1 MINRKKRPIEEPK
14 KEKIQTANQTLRN
27 KFGLPNIV
35 IPAEVLFHSQ
45 LSSTEKILFGVINNL
60 SATEDGCWASN
71 KYLANF
77 LNLKSQTIS
86 NAVSTLKNLG
96 FLEVI
101 ITQRPDGIQVRRIFI
116 DKDYLRKY
124 EGMLIEAYKKINKD
138 IILKKSKTPIK
149 KIKDP
154 YNNSL
159 NKIDNKIGN
168 KIDNSLINKTYVFSK
183 HEEQIISIIN
193 FWNNLPN
200 SVTHSNPETK
210 TYKTIFLQIENLFC
224 GLPLIR
230 KKDNSPTKPFLEFLS
245 SNHIPSSLQTKYWRE
260 NGIKNIL
267 QTIHDDIPEGE
278 KISLNQSLWNA
289 FAKRRGGGFSL
300 FLYTA
305 AQIDIPQ
312 KYIQLATK
320 LATSINDTRMTTSNK
335 KQWAQEFQQ
344 FIEKDNI
351 SINEIN
357 GLIEWYGKNR
367 GGKYIPV
374 VDSPEELREKYSRLK
389 LAMARSNPQPQQSD
403 VKLSSTGFPL
413 IDHAYPK
420 INVLSKD
427 RRSQIPKITLED
439 WQELLEGHTKQLL
452 NADIWS
458 PNYRPRKVAVFNGVV
473 SMQEWLEKVD
483 YSVDGG
489 ANLRLKIRP
498 LNELIAH
505 YILCINDWWG
515 GWMDGVKDNVF
526 DVNNKIFKMFI
537 REMETSFSVR
547 MHINS
552 EGWINDSDWEPRDG

>member
-1 MINRKKRPIEEPK
+1 MRHRKRQTEENNPSKGNLIIVKTDLQDQYYKTINLTSLLDK
-14 KEKIQTANQTLRN
+14 
-27 KFGLPNIV
+27 
-35 IPAEVLFHSQ
+35 
-45 LSSTEKILFGVINNL
+45 NL
-60 SATEDGCWASN
+60 SFKAKGLHSYIMT
-71 KYLANF
+71 
-77 LNLKSQTIS
+77 
-86 NAVSTLKNLG
+86 
-96 FLEVI
+96 
-101 ITQRPDGIQVRRIFI
+101 RPDNWQLWSKALFSTSTDGETSVRSAIN
-116 DKDYLRKY
+116 
-124 EGMLIEAYKKINKD
+124 ELIENNYLYRTTIRDKK
-138 IILKKSKTPIK
+138 K
-149 KIKDP
+149 KIKAWIYISFSIP
-154 YNNSL
+154 TKVNKQLLEKL
-159 NKIDNKIGN
+159 NLGNLKIDNQDLENQAYSN
-168 KIDNSLINKTYVFSK
+168 KNNSNKNNSNKTSSLSKDKDYVFSK

-245 SNHIPSSLQTKYWRE
+245 SNHIPSSLHTKYWRK

-267 QTIHDDIPEGE
+267 QIIHDDIPEGE
-278 KISLNQSLWNA
+278 KISLNQTLWNA

-300 FLYTA
+300 FLHTA
-305 AQIDIPQ
+305 TQIDIPQ

-320 LATSINDTRMTTSNK
+320 LATSINDTRMITSNK

-351 SINEIN
+351 PINEIN

-374 VDSPEELREKYSRLK
+374 VDSPKELQEKYSRLK

-403 VKLSSTGFPL
+403 VKLSPTGFPL

-427 RRSQIPKITLED
+427 RRSQIPKTTLED
-439 WQELLEGHTKQLL
+439 WQELLEGYTKRLL
-452 NADIWS
+452 NADIWT
-458 PNYRPRKVAVFNGVV
+458 PNHRPRKIAVFNGVV

-489 ANLRLKIRP
+489 ANLREKIRP
-498 LNELIAH
+498 LNELITY
-505 YILCINDWWG
+505 YILCIDDWWG

-547 MHINS
+547 MHIKS
-552 EGWINDSDWEPRDG
+552 EGWINDSDWEPRD